1 MNLIQEGVMTR
12 AKLPAENGNAKNF
25 YDDFETLFGKPP
37 VLTGED
43 AEAFTALKQRLFEGV
58 KPADFIEAMAI
69 NDLLNLVWETTRLR
83 RLRARLLETSDHEG
97 LQHIVG
103 SLIDSHYSAG
113 KLTRVWALSGRE
125 ASGDLAEIMEAA
137 NIDREAIQAQTLA
150 VKLNAY
156 EAIDRMIERADA
168 RRIVVM
174 RELDRHREALA
185 RRIKDAVAEIE
196 DATFEVVDPDVS
208 EAAE

>member
-12 AKLPAENGNAKNF
+12 AKLPAENGSAKNF

-43 AEAFTALKQRLFEGV
+43 AEAFTALKHHLFESV

-83 RLRARLLETSDHEG
+83 RLRARLLETSDHVG

-103 SLIDSHYSAG
+103 SLIDSHYNAG
-113 KLTRVWALSGRE
+113 TLTRDWALSGRE